1 MAEVRTG
8 TIPTKPRTTLKGLL
22 ITGDPSLARSFRRE
36 LANCAECSI
45 SFDLQANFDEA
56 IRAGGGPYQVVTVDL
71 DGAVA
76 PQEAVRLA
84 RSAWPLARVAVLS
97 FWWSEQSEIARE
109 AAEVVIHKPLRSAE
123 LRAFLRSPTGAPKAQ
138 EAVGHEDK
146 AVATAAR

>member
-1 MAEVRTG
+1 MAEVRTKA
-8 TIPTKPRTTLKGLL
+8 IPAKPRATLKGLL

-56 IRAGGGPYQVVTVDL
+56 IRAGGGPYHLVTIDL

-76 PQEAVRLA
+76 PQEAVKLA

-97 FWWSEQSEIARE
+97 FWWSEQEIARDE
-109 AAEVVIHKPLRSAE
+109 AEVVIHKPLRAAE

-138 EAVGHEDK
+138 EALKPKDNAPV
-146 AVATAAR
+146 TAAR

>member
-1 MAEVRTG
+1 MADVRT
-8 TIPTKPRTTLKGLL
+8 TAIPTQPRTTLKGLL

-36 LANCAECSI
+36 LANCEDCSI

-76 PQEAVRLA
+76 PQEAVKLA
-84 RSAWPLARVAVLS
+84 RSAWPVARIAVLS
-97 FWWSEQSEIARE
+97 FWWSEQSDIARE
-109 AAEVVIHKPLRSAE
+109 QAEIVIHKPLRSAE

-138 EAVGHEDK
+138 KAAERKAKAAVTVG
-146 AVATAAR
+146 R

>member
-1 MAEVRTG
+1 MAEVRTEA
-8 TIPTKPRTTLKGLL
+8 IPTKSRATLKGLL

-56 IRAGGGPYQVVTVDL
+56 IRAGGGPYHLVTIDL

-76 PQEAVRLA
+76 PQEAVTLA

-97 FWWSEQSEIARE
+97 FWWSEQEIARDE
-109 AAEVVIHKPLRSAE
+109 AEVVIHKPLRAAE
-123 LRAFLRSPTGAPKAQ
+123 LRAFLRSPTGAPEAQ
-138 EAVGHEDK
+138 EALEPKDSAPV
-146 AVATAAR
+146 TAAR